1 MEIYGFPSCLE
12 NLESLATVN
21 TSSTGLVDDMHT
33 EQFAPDHW
41 PLSCTYLCSVSLC
54 ICDLYTLRSFDF
66 IPQGMQSPEMFYIG
80 DCTGI

>member
-41 PLSCTYLCSVSLC
+41 PLSCTLPPPSAFASVIFTCYGVLILFHRAC
-54 ICDLYTLRSFDF
+54 RALKCFT
-66 IPQGMQSPEMFYIG
+66 
-80 DCTGI
+80 